1 MEKTKT
7 TKPAMVCPNCGSEDL
22 EFVAAT
28 SAVFEVNP
36 DGTIGNPILDAE
48 GIDFINACIS
58 PYIGDIECHCRN
70 CHSSFAVSE
79 KEEEEFT
86 ITEEI

>member
-22 EFVAAT
+22 EFLIVTMAEFT
-28 SAVFEVNP
+28 VNP
-36 DGTIGNPILDAE
+36 DGTIGRPILDTDA
-48 GIDFINACIS
+48 IDTLSELMSTDPGN
-58 PYIGDIECHCRN
+58 IEYHCRN

-79 KEEEEFT
+79 KEEGGFT